1 MGIKTV
7 AIHSDVDASS
17 VSIFL
22 LYLNQ
27 DLIYLQFEKKKKVED
42 VKFFFSPLARKG
54 YTQLPPPKKKIKK
67 LLTPVLSKMEASKC
81 L

>member
-22 LYLNQ
+22 LCLNQ
-27 DLIYLQFEKKKKVED
+27 DLILGQVEKEGHTG
-42 VKFFFSPLARKG
+42 FFSWPAKDIFEF
-54 YTQLPPPKKKIKK
+54 KNC
-67 LLTPVLSKMEASKC
+67 LLVHCCVKQNDIITVSSICALSIFFS
-81 L
+81 

>member
-22 LYLNQ
+22 LYLNH
-27 DLIYLQFEKKKKVED
+27 DLILGQVEKKW
-42 VKFFFSPLARKG
+42 
-54 YTQLPPPKKKIKK
+54 KI
-67 LLTPVLSKMEASKC
+67 
-81 L
+81 